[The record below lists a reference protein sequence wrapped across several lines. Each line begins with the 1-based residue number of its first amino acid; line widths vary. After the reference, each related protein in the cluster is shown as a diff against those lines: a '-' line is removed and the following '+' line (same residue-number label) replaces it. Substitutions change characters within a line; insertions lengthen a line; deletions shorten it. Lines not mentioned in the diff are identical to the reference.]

1 MSLDDVMAFATSVV
15 TTREKSSQDWA
26 RTQANL
32 GGALWDL
39 GSQLKGEERLS
50 AQQESV
56 ELLRE
61 VVSHQPTIY
70 HVTG

>member
-1 MSLDDVMAFATSVV
+1 MAFATSVV